1 MPTKRQREKAEREA
15 QRFLRLI
22 LKGWRVETIEELP
35 EAARN
40 SLLEQLEWKRNSFD

>member
-1 MPTKRQREKAEREA
+1 MPTKRQKEKAEREA

-35 EAARN
+35 EAARK
-40 SLLEQLEWKRNSFD
+40 SLLEQLEGKRNQF